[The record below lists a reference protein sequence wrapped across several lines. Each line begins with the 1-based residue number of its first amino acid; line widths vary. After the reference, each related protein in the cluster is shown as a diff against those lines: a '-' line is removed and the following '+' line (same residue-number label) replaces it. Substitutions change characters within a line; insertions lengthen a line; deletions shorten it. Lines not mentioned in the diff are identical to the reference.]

1 MRVKKVELEIE
12 KKNYGLRIRIG
23 NESYF
28 IKDNGNWFVLEIEN
42 ENGEVVDMTDDK
54 YENLGVKGFNELL
67 CVLIERPTA
76 ILEMLLGETKDIEK
90 VIVELS

>member
-1 MRVKKVELEIE
+1 VELEIE
-12 KKNYGLRIRIG
+12 KKSYGLRIRIG

-42 ENGEVVDMTDDK
+42 ENGEVVDMTDDNYK
-54 YENLGVKGFNELL
+54 NLGVKGFNELL
-67 CVLIERPTA
+67 CALIESPTD
-76 ILEMLLGETKDIEK
+76 ILEMLLGEKKDIEK